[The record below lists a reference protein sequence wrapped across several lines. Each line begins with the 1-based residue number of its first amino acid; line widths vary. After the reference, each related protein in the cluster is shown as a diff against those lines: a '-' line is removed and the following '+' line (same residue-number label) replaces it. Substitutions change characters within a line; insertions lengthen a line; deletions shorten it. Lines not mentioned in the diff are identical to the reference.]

1 MSLKAGPML
10 YRLLALVLFPLL
22 VWCSG
27 AAAQAVPVSPSQT
40 RALHALF
47 DRQWEDVNQ
56 RFPEGAT
63 YRGDHRFGDRLTDL
77 SPQGLA
83 AYDAQVRQWLHEA
96 RAIRREALSATDR
109 VSLDL
114 FVADRAREVE
124 EQAFGGLRTLR
135 MGSLGG
141 AQSDFAQLM
150 QVVPVQTPAQVR
162 QLLARLRAY
171 PKMMDQEIDILRQG
185 MTLGWVS
192 SRDVLV
198 RVVAQIDGQLPATVE
213 TSPFYRPFTKMG
225 PDVGAAEQAEWQAQA
240 RQLIE
245 TGVVPALQKLRRFVL
260 DDYRLKA
267 PPDGALHHYPDGL
280 KAYQMLVR
288 HQTTTSLSA
297 QEIHATGLHELQRL
311 RGEME
316 AVMRE
321 TRFEGDFAQF
331 IEFLNTD
338 PRFFH
343 TSPQALLA
351 GYRELSKRA
360 DAELPRF
367 FAELPRAPYGVRAMP
382 DFMGPGAAEY
392 YDGPA
397 LDGTRAGYFSANL
410 LAWRTRP
417 IWGMATLVAHET
429 VPGHHLQIARSTEL
443 KDLPRFRRMGGYT
456 AFIEGWA
463 LYAETLGGPMG
474 LYDDPYS
481 RFGHLQWQAF
491 RAARLVVDT
500 GIHSMGWT
508 RQQAIDFLL
517 ERTGQSRIFIESE
530 VDRYTSTPGQALAYM
545 IGQLKIIELRDRA
558 REQLGARFDLRRFHN
573 AVIDNGALPLE
584 TLDKLIDEWIAGQ
597 RTVEA
602 PPARTRHSR
611 ALPLVQNQ

>member
-1 MSLKAGPML
+1 ML
-10 YRLLALVLFPLL
+10 FRLLTIVFFHWVMLGGSAI
-22 VWCSG
+22 
-27 AAAQAVPVSPSQT
+27 AAAQAAVPVSPAQT

-77 SPQGLA
+77 SPQARA
-83 AYDAQVRQWLHEA
+83 AYDAQVRQWLQQA
-96 RAIRREALSATDR
+96 RAIRREALSDTDR

-114 FVADRAREVE
+114 FITDREREVE
-124 EQAFGGLRTLR
+124 EQAFAGYRALRL
-135 MGSLGG
+135 GSLGG

-150 QVVPVQTPAQVR
+150 QVVPVETPAQVR
-162 QLLARLRAY
+162 QLLQRLRVY
-171 PKMMDQEIDILRQG
+171 PQTMDHEIDRLRQG
-185 MTLGWVS
+185 VTLGWVS
-192 SRDVLV
+192 SRDVLA
-198 RVVAQIDGQLPATVE
+198 RVVAQIDGQLPAKVE
-213 TSPFYRPFTKMG
+213 ASPFYRPFTKMG
-225 PDVGAAEQAEWQAQA
+225 PEVSGDERAQLQAQA
-240 RQLIE
+240 RDLIE
-245 TGVVPALQKLRRFVL
+245 TRVAPALQKLRRFVL
-260 DDYRLKA
+260 EEYQAAA
-267 PPDGALHHYPDGL
+267 PPDGALHHYPEGL
-280 KAYQMLVR
+280 KVYQMLVR
-288 HQTTTSLSA
+288 HETTTALSA
-297 QEIHATGLHELQRL
+297 QEIHATGLRELQRL

-321 TRFEGDFAQF
+321 TRFEGNFAQF
-331 IEFLNTD
+331 VEFLNTD
-338 PRFFH
+338 PQFFH

-351 GYRELSKRA
+351 GYRELTKRA

-392 YDGPA
+392 YDGPS

-429 VPGHHLQIARSTEL
+429 VPGHHLQVARSTEL
-443 KDLPRFRRMGGYT
+443 RDLPRFRRMGGYT
-456 AFIEGWA
+456 AFVEGWA
-463 LYAETLGGPMG
+463 LYAETLGVPMG
-474 LYDDPYS
+474 LFDDPYS

-508 RQQAIDFLL
+508 RQQAIDFML
-517 ERTGQSRIFIESE
+517 ERTGQSRVFIESE

-558 REQLGARFDLRRFHN
+558 RQQLGARFDLRRFHN
-573 AVIDNGALPLE
+573 AVIDHGALPLD
-584 TLDKLIDEWIAGQ
+584 TLDRLIDEWIESQ
-597 RTVEA
+597 RAPAVPVRRTATPHLRGKQVE
-602 PPARTRHSR
+602 SR
-611 ALPLVQNQ
+611 P

>member
-1 MSLKAGPML
+1 MV
-10 YRLLALVLFPLL
+10 YRLLALVLFTLSVL
-22 VWCSG
+22 WGS
-27 AAAQAVPVSPSQT
+27 AIAAQVTPVSPAQT

-63 YRGDHRFGDRLTDL
+63 YRGDHRFGDRLTDQ
-77 SPQGLA
+77 SPPARA
-83 AYDAQVRQWLHEA
+83 AYDAQVLQWLQQA

-114 FVADRAREVE
+114 FITDREHEVE
-124 EQAFGGLRTLR
+124 EQAFAGYRSLR

-141 AQSDFAQLM
+141 AQSDLAQLM
-150 QVVPVQTPAQVR
+150 QVVPMETPAQVR
-162 QLLARLRAY
+162 QLLQRLRAY
-171 PKMMDQEIDILRQG
+171 PKTMDQEIDMLRQG
-185 MTLGWVS
+185 MSLGWVS
-192 SRDVLV
+192 SKNVLE
-198 RVVAQIDGQLPATVE
+198 RVVAQIDGQLPANVE
-213 TSPFYRPFTKMG
+213 ASPFYRPFTKIG
-225 PDVGAAEQAEWQAQA
+225 PEVSAAEQVQLQAQA
-240 RQLIE
+240 RDLID
-245 TGVVPALQKLRRFVL
+245 TQVAPALQKLRRFVL
-260 DDYRLKA
+260 EEYQAAA
-267 PPDGALHHYPDGL
+267 PPDGALHHYPEGL
-280 KAYQMLVR
+280 KVYQMLVR
-288 HQTTTSLSA
+288 HQTTTALSV
-297 QEIHATGLHELQRL
+297 QEIHATGLRELQRL

-316 AVMRE
+316 AVMHE
-321 TRFEGDFAQF
+321 TRFEGNFAQF

-338 PRFFH
+338 PQFFH

-351 GYRELSKRA
+351 GYRDLTKRA

-429 VPGHHLQIARSTEL
+429 VPGHHLQVARSTEL
-443 KDLPRFRRMGGYT
+443 QGLPRFRRMGGYT
-456 AFIEGWA
+456 AFVEGWA
-463 LYAETLGGPMG
+463 LYAETLGIPMG

-500 GIHSMGWT
+500 GIHSLGWT
-508 RQQAIDFLL
+508 RQQAIDFMR
-517 ERTGQSRIFIESE
+517 ERTGQNRVFIESE

-558 REQLGARFDLRRFHN
+558 RQQLGARFDLRRFHN
-573 AVIDNGALPLE
+573 AVIDNGALLLD

-597 RTVEA
+597 RRA
-602 PPARTRHSR
+602 KASPP
-611 ALPLVQNQ
+611 VQNQ